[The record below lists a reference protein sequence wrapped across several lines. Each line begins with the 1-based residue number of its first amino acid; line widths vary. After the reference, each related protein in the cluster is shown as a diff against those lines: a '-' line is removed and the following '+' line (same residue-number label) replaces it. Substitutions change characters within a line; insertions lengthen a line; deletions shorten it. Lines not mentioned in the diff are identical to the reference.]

1 MIEPIMFFGLGFLAA
16 SLIGLIIVPFVHG
29 RAVRL
34 TVRRLEAATPLSMAE
49 IQADKDQLRAEFA
62 MSTRRLEMSVDQL
75 KNKSTG
81 QLAELGKKNDVIN
94 RLKIELGEKAAT
106 IFALE
111 ARDKG
116 IKDQLRATEDELE
129 VKTNTL
135 RETERN
141 LSDKEAEHAKASA
154 SLTETSATSD
164 SQRVEIVA
172 LKTQVDTLKDQVASL
187 SRDVKNTEDRYA
199 REKEAS
205 EKASKELA
213 DERGTVQ
220 HLGTRLAQ
228 LERQL
233 ATQTTEAE
241 IMGRRIADMEM
252 RLTEQGRLLADR
264 ERERDQLRTDVE
276 SARKIESDLRQELA
290 TIERRH
296 GAATDSLRAEKTLAE
311 SQLERAREDRAKLQR
326 ELGSMKRE
334 AEATWASERVENALL
349 RERINDVAAEVARL
363 TATLEGP
370 GSPID
375 TIVAASEQQAANAN
389 SAPKPQAAADANGED
404 GKGSLADRI
413 RALQARSSRLSSA
426 T

>member
-1 MIEPIMFFGLGFLAA
+1 MIEPVMFFGLGFLAS
-16 SLIGLIIVPFVHG
+16 SLLGLIILPFVHG

-62 MSTRRLEMSVDQL
+62 MSTRRLEMSVEQL

-81 QLAELGKKNDVIN
+81 QLAELGKKNEVIN
-94 RLKIELGEKAAT
+94 RLKIEVGEKAAS

-141 LSDKEAEHAKASA
+141 LADKEAELAK
-154 SLTETSATSD
+154 LTAQLSEQSATSD

-172 LKTQVDTLKDQVASL
+172 LKTQVDTLKDQVAGL
-187 SRDVKNTEDRYA
+187 DKDVKSTEERHA
-199 REKEAS
+199 REKAAAETATR
-205 EKASKELA
+205 ELA
-213 DERGTVQ
+213 EERGTVQ
-220 HLGTRLAQ
+220 NLGTRLGQ

-252 RLTEQGRLLADR
+252 RLTEQARLLADR
-264 ERERDQLRTDVE
+264 ERERDQLRTDLDA
-276 SARKIESDLRQELA
+276 ARRIEADLRQELA

-296 GAATDSLRAEKTLAE
+296 GTATEALRAEKTMAE
-311 SQLERAREDRAKLQR
+311 TQLERAREDRAKLQR
-326 ELGSMKRE
+326 EVTNMKRD

-363 TATLEGP
+363 TSVLEGP

-375 TIVAASEQQAANAN
+375 AILAAPEHPATNGAAKPVTPAANTN
-389 SAPKPQAAADANGED
+389 SEE